1 MRILPDHEVAD
12 DEKQP
17 RYLEQSALDSPA
29 VALTCAGR
37 ETLRMGDVVSG
48 MLART
53 LDVFRRDDPNLIKE
67 VERSDDT
74 VDSLHEADRKS
85 PRLNPITNAHLVCRL
100 QHEQNK
106 SH

>member
-37 ETLRMGDVVSG
+37 ETLRLGDVVSEL
-48 MLART
+48 LARPPA
-53 LDVFRRDDPNLIKE
+53 VFRLADPNLITE
-67 VERSDDT
+67 VERSAAT
-74 VDSLHEADRKS
+74 VDSLHEATNS
-85 PRLNPITNAHLVCRL
+85 YLTRLARNALPPK
-100 QHEQNK
+100 HER
-106 SH
+106 